1 MRKKKVVLDYSG
13 LKDDEFSTLIGKV
26 VDCLEG
32 HTLFTELPVAI
43 ADLKTGAELYKSR
56 WQKASRG
63 GSLVEIAQKNDS
75 KKEVCDMLRKIAFY
89 VNQVSDGT
97 RSALLSSGLILEV
110 DPVSTPLPAKVLNAA
125 LMDGLQQDQL
135 KVAFDKVPNALLY
148 EYQVADADDEQ
159 GNPVWKDSYRTGS
172 TRGNVFAPVVRDVT
186 YKLRVRAVNKKGAG
200 DWSEVVSL
208 RAR

>member
-26 VDCLEG
+26 LDCLEG
-32 HTLFTELPVAI
+32 HTLFTDLPVAI
-43 ADLKTGAELYKSR
+43 ADLKVEVELYKSR

-63 GSLVEIAQKNDS
+63 GSLVEIAQKNDT
-75 KKEVCDMLRKIAFY
+75 KRDVCEMLRKIAFY
-89 VNQVSDGT
+89 VNEVGNGT

-110 DPVSTPLPAKVLNAA
+110 DPSSTPVPPKVTKAT
-125 LMDGLQQDQL
+125 LMDGLQQDQF
-135 KVAFDKVPNALLY
+135 KIGFDKVPNALLY
-148 EYQVADADDEQ
+148 EYQVSDIDDGQ
-159 GNPVWKDSYRTGS
+159 GNPVWGESYRTGS
-172 TRGNVFAPVVRDVT
+172 SRGNVFAPVVKDVT

>member
-32 HTLFTELPVAI
+32 HTLFTDLPVVI
-43 ADLKTGAELYKSR
+43 ADLKTGSELYKSR

-125 LMDGLQQDQL
+125 LMDGLQQD
-135 KVAFDKVPNALLY
+135 
-148 EYQVADADDEQ
+148 
-159 GNPVWKDSYRTGS
+159 
-172 TRGNVFAPVVRDVT
+172 
-186 YKLRVRAVNKKGAG
+186 
-200 DWSEVVSL
+200 
-208 RAR
+208 